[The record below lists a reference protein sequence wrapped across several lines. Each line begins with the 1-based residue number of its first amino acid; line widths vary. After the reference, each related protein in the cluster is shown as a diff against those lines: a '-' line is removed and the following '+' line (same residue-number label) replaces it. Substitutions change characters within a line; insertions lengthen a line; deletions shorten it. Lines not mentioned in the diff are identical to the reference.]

1 MKQILIL
8 LFSIPLLL
16 IAQNGPTASY
26 LINPVCEGDPLPLNA
41 SFSTPNPTTNSAI
54 ISWNW
59 QYNGSTISSQEIG
72 NYTFSQCGTYD
83 VTLTVTDADGLS
95 DDTIFNIQIFCP
107 PIADF
112 INDVVCLG
120 NPTSFVDVT
129 TPGDGTPPLNSGSSW
144 MYQFGNANPPS
155 AVNPTTS
162 TTFLDAGSNE
172 VLYIVSEIQW
182 NGQYCVDSIVKFV
195 QVDSCFTGIEN
206 TNKFKERKIIKNL
219 DLLGKSKKIN
229 SKNLNIIIYDDGR
242 IDKKYII
249 E

>member
-83 VTLTVTDADGLS
+83 LTLIVTDADGLS

-120 NPTSFVDVT
+120 NPTSFVDEQ
-129 TPGDGTPPLNSGSSW
+129 NR
-144 MYQFGNANPPS
+144 
-155 AVNPTTS
+155 
-162 TTFLDAGSNE
+162 
-172 VLYIVSEIQW
+172 VS
-182 NGQYCVDSIVKFV
+182 
-195 QVDSCFTGIEN
+195 
-206 TNKFKERKIIKNL
+206 L
-219 DLLGKSKKIN
+219 
-229 SKNLNIIIYDDGR
+229 
-242 IDKKYII
+242 
-249 E
+249 